1 MKHGEFA
8 LGKFVMW
15 TFILST
21 IILYVIFGGLLGA
34 GWMATFFL
42 TLMLFYLVASWRF
55 EKPIGPDEIGV
66 RLFFGKP
73 LDRVYSGPAFAPRG
87 IVEVMPLP
95 IKFTQ
100 YELPGEPEDIF
111 RDEDKDDVPKGKKPP
126 VRITFR
132 EDLPAE
138 KLEAAFGKRDLRALN
153 LLRVTREQRKAFL
166 AKRDESEK
174 IDRALSDTWT
184 HWRRDE
190 LEELE
195 EFVLE
200 NYPDSD
206 AVIEFKPDTTADGL
220 SRRTTQEIVFII
232 AWMVDADDAINFVR
246 RIGSTKE
253 ANRQME
259 DELISVAVRLLSKI
273 SLAQA
278 LQNFD
283 WLNAHLY
290 TSLIKRVAG
299 WGIRI
304 DRAFAK
310 KYNLNHA
317 LNEAIAEANQAEF
330 RGRADKELLI
340 QRGHGE
346 AEAERAKEEQLL
358 IGRAEGLKI
367 MAESVGISGSEAMAA
382 EVAREIGQGG
392 NTIVLGTDG
401 MTQLMAANFLRKEGG
416 AKKEL
421 EGN

>member
-1 MKHGEFA
+1 MD
-8 LGKFVMW
+8 
-15 TFILST
+15 
-21 IILYVIFGGLLGA
+21 
-34 GWMATFFL
+34 
-42 TLMLFYLVASWRF
+42 TL
-55 EKPIGPDEIGV
+55 
-66 RLFFGKP
+66 
-73 LDRVYSGPAFAPRG
+73 
-87 IVEVMPLP
+87 
-95 IKFTQ
+95 
-100 YELPGEPEDIF
+100 
-111 RDEDKDDVPKGKKPP
+111 
-126 VRITFR
+126 
-132 EDLPAE
+132 
-138 KLEAAFGKRDLRALN
+138 
-153 LLRVTREQRKAFL
+153 
-166 AKRDESEK
+166 
-174 IDRALSDTWT
+174 
-184 HWRRDE
+184 RRDE